1 MQIENELYN
10 SLQGLNNSLN
20 NLLKDSFLSTT
31 DSKLERFLYDF
42 EKKRFEIYE
51 RIRFFNT
58 FSEDKEIHFINIEVS
73 VLEADKILK
82 FINKKLPNVTK

>member
-31 DSKLERFLYDF
+31 DSKLERSLYDF
-42 EKKRFEIYE
+42 KKKRFEIYE
-51 RIRFFNT
+51 RVRFFNT